1 MHNVW
6 VSKYIELYCGFIVEV
21 VTTFRN
27 MCFAYALEFQV
38 EKNGDSFLDRIC

>member
-1 MHNVW
+1 MQNVCFEILW
-6 VSKYIELYCGFIVEV
+6 FRNVVEV